1 MWGGVVLRF
10 PCWSKLIV
18 RRKHALSGRDEEH
31 SFPDVKKLLNNKY
44 KKTSSCLQQNGKVIA
59 SVTRSRSKVVV
70 PNGSIHSSSGVI
82 VPETQ
87 ISQQSRRSES
97 CNRAAHMHISRWQTL
112 DERLERID
120 SYAHVIAME
129 KVPDFNPRKSSSTV
143 LAFGRHNASLRVNLS
158 GQWAG
163 FWYDFDPG
171 VGGRIISLIQHVEDC
186 TWKEALWIGEKI
198 IAGTNE
204 DPLDL
209 SLRGEPGD
217 SSQERMSRSCRATE
231 FSDASVPLVNTLGE
245 EYLRIHRRITQQPGK
260 DVRFLHKERFLDS
273 NDSIL
278 IQGRNHRG
286 QITAVQKTFLHR
298 ATADKARVEKPKLTY
313 GDMEGGSFVR
323 VNDPVDPK
331 ASVSIFAEGLE
342 TALTVAQALHNQVP
356 CYATLGIWN
365 FSKIPLFL
373 SRGAH
378 AIICADHDNIENNK
392 PRDSKIQA
400 AFHASG
406 WKRDSHSIIR
416 PGLDI
421 LPKTGSDYNDVLRK
435 YSSEFSER
443 GFAEVRNDIVS
454 QIPWLKPMAYQY
466 PERDLLEL

>member
-10 PCWSKLIV
+10 VCWSKQIA
-18 RRKHALSGRDEEH
+18 RRKHTLSDRDREH

-44 KKTSSCLQQNGKVIA
+44 KKTSSCLQQNEKVIA
-59 SVTRSRSKVVV
+59 SVTRSRSKAVV
-70 PNGSIHSSSGVI
+70 PNGSVHGSSGVI
-82 VPETQ
+82 VPERQ
-87 ISQQSRRSES
+87 ISQQSRPREIY
-97 CNRAAHMHISRWQTL
+97 NRAAHSSFPRWQTV
-112 DERLERID
+112 DERIERLD

-129 KVPDFNPRKSSSTV
+129 IVPDFNPRKSSSTV
-143 LAFGRHNASLRVNLS
+143 LAFGRHNASLKVNLS

-171 VGGRIISLIQHVEDC
+171 VGGRIISLIQHFEEC

-198 IAGTNE
+198 IAGTHE

-217 SSQERMSRSCRATE
+217 SIQERMSRSCRAIE
-231 FSDASVPLVNTLGE
+231 YSDASVPLVNTLGE
-245 EYLRIHRRITQQPGK
+245 RYLRVHRRITLKPGK

-278 IQGRNHRG
+278 IQGKNYRG
-286 QITAVQKTFLHR
+286 EITAVQKTFLHR
-298 ATADKARVEKPKLTY
+298 PTAEKAGVEKPKLTY
-313 GDMEGGSFVR
+313 GDMEGGTFVR
-323 VNDPVDPK
+323 VNDPADPK
-331 ASVSIFAEGLE
+331 AGVSIFAEGLE

-378 AIICADHDNIENNK
+378 AIICADHDNIENNQ

-406 WKRDSHSIIR
+406 WKRGSHSIIR

-435 YSSEFSER
+435 YSSEFAER

-454 QIPWLKPMAYQY
+454 KIPMLKPMAYKA
-466 PERDLLEL
+466 P

>member
-10 PCWSKLIV
+10 PCWSKQIA
-18 RRKHALSGRDEEH
+18 RRKHTLTEKDREH
-31 SFPDVKKLLNNKY
+31 SFPDVKKLLNNKW
-44 KKTSSCLQQNGKVIA
+44 KKTSSCLQQNGKVI
-59 SVTRSRSKVVV
+59 SGTRSRSKVVV
-70 PNGSIHSSSGVI
+70 PNGNVHSSSGVI
-82 VPETQ
+82 VPEAQ
-87 ISQQSRRSES
+87 IAQESRPSKIYH
-97 CNRAAHMHISRWQTL
+97 RAAHLSFTRQQTVN
-112 DERLERID
+112 ERLESLD
-120 SYAHVIAME
+120 SYAHVIAKE
-129 KVPDFNPRKSSSTV
+129 KVPDFNQGKSSSKV
-143 LAFGRHNASLRVNLS
+143 LAFGRHNASLRVYLS

-171 VGGRIISLIQHVEDC
+171 MGGRMISLIKHIEDC

-198 IAGTNE
+198 IAGTNK

-217 SSQERMSRSCRATE
+217 LSQERMCRSSRAIE
-231 FSDASVPLVNTLGE
+231 YSDASVPLVNTLGE
-245 EYLRIHRRITQQPGK
+245 EYLRVHRRITQPPGK

-278 IQGRNHRG
+278 IQGRNHTG
-286 QITAVQKTFLHR
+286 QITAVQKTFLHC
-298 ATADKARVEKPKLTY
+298 ATAEKARVEKPKLTY
-313 GDMEGGSFVR
+313 GDMEGGTFVR

-331 ASVSIFAEGLE
+331 AGVSIFAEGLE

-356 CYATLGIWN
+356 CYAALGIWN

-392 PRDSKIQA
+392 PRDCRIQA

-416 PGLDI
+416 PGLNI

-435 YSSEFSER
+435 YSIQFAER
-443 GFAEVRNDIVS
+443 GLAEVRNDIVS
-454 QIPWLKPMAYQY
+454 KIPWLKPMAYQ
-466 PERDLLEL
+466 